1 MQTFPSDAVCVVGL
15 SRAPSQN
22 PITYVHQSLMGSFIV
37 DPVSGTIYDVQFNT
51 ICTVTDDFL
60 AELLV
65 GRSLLTDCEEL
76 CRSVT
81 QRYHG
86 DSRKAILAIIRDAS
100 AKLRE
105 RADTLKTE

>member
-1 MQTFPSDAVCVVGL
+1 MQTLPSGSVCVVGL

-22 PITYVHQSLMGSFIV
+22 PITYVHQSLIGSFIA
-37 DPVSGTIYDVQFNT
+37 DPVSGVVHDVEFNT
-51 ICTVTDDFL
+51 VCSITSDFI

-65 GRSLLTDCEEL
+65 GLSLYDDCEEM
-76 CRSVT
+76 CRRVT

-86 DSRKAILAIIRDAS
+86 DSRKAIIVIIRDAA

-105 RADTLKTE
+105 RTGKA